1 MTAVADPRA
10 AAHEE
15 RPASA
20 ISFDEV
26 YRSELSYV
34 LHSLRRLGVSDAELE
49 DVAHDVFVSIH
60 RHLGEFDR
68 TRPLRPWVF
77 AFVYRIARDHR
88 RLARHQK
95 EVGGSEEQAA
105 ALAPMPDEALDDE
118 RLRRILVEALD
129 SLDIEKRRL
138 IVMHDIDGTPVT
150 EIAKVLDVPLNTA
163 YSRLRLAR
171 AALEKALE
179 NARSKP

>member
-1 MTAVADPRA
+1 MTAMADPRA
-10 AAHEE
+10 ATLAGA
-15 RPASA
+15 PSSA
-20 ISFDEV
+20 PSFDEV

-49 DVAHDVFVSIH
+49 DVAHDVFVTIH
-60 RHLGEFDR
+60 RHLGEFDPS
-68 TRPLRPWVF
+68 RPLRPWVF
-77 AFVYRIARDHR
+77 AFVYRIGRDHR
-88 RLARHQK
+88 RLARHK
-95 EVGGSEEQAA
+95 NEVGGSEKQPPDT
-105 ALAPMPDEALDDE
+105 APTPDEQLDDE
-118 RLRRILVEALD
+118 RLRRLLSEALD

-150 EIAKVLDVPLNTA
+150 EIAKALDVPLNTA

-179 NARSKP
+179 NARRKP

>member
-10 AAHEE
+10 APLADV
-15 RPASA
+15 PAKA

-49 DVAHDVFVSIH
+49 DVAHDVFVTIH
-60 RHLGEFDR
+60 RHLGEFDPS
-68 TRPLRPWVF
+68 RPLRPWVF
-77 AFVYRIARDHR
+77 AFVYRTARDHR

-95 EVGGSEEQAA
+95 EVGGTEKQSVDT
-105 ALAPMPDEALDDE
+105 APTPDERLDDE

-138 IVMHDIDGTPVT
+138 IVMHDIDGMPIP
-150 EIAKVLDVPLNTA
+150 EIAKALDVPLNTA

-179 NARSKP
+179 NARRTP